1 MRALKKMLLM
11 VWLAHSLDAVADP
24 KGSWD
29 IIPIFNQAPLEI
41 KLGASHDGP
50 DPDLV
55 AAILWND
62 GINNRLNAVHIPPPY
77 DGTGIT
83 STALENTP
91 TLFNLGSVCTEGTNL
106 IVPYIKDFNLEVA
119 RYNGSMW
126 STMTVPG
133 TTTNNFDNAN
143 CGVNQDGIFVAGH
156 DLTDGETEYF
166 RSTNGGGG
174 YTFYGR
180 YSAAGPFDGAIREPL
195 AVTFASR
202 YIYGLNQQ
210 SNGQVRLSRTSTAG
224 ASASFSHFPIEN
236 LPAPAGFTFV
246 KEGVG
251 VANGPGVIFTYNS
264 EGTARSVEVP
274 NNNPGNTTERNL
286 GMINNNGSQFSFQGA
301 AVTTF
306 KNMNG
311 IPASNKILW
320 GDYWYVAPY
329 NNGAPVFNDVT
340 FPLAGVGGPIST
352 CQLSQQG
359 PYTHHTQLIV
369 GGPRVG
375 STGTNLFVRDVNV
388 DALSHDG
395 FEGVDDT
402 DAFATCP

>member
-1 MRALKKMLLM
+1 MRLVQMWLLVVLINVTAEVM
-11 VWLAHSLDAVADP
+11 GDP

-29 IIPIFNQAPLEI
+29 TISIFNQAPLEI

-55 AAILWND
+55 ALVLWND
-62 GINNRLNAVHIPPPY
+62 SVNNRLDAVHIPPPY

-83 STALENTP
+83 TTALENTAI
-91 TLFNLGSVCTEGTNL
+91 LFNLGSLCTDGTNL
-106 IVPYIKDFNLEVA
+106 IAPYIKDFNLEVA
-119 RYNGSMW
+119 RFNGSNW

-143 CGVNQDGIFVAGH
+143 CGANQDGIFLGAH

-166 RSTNGGGG
+166 RSTNGGSN

-180 YSAAGPFDGAIREPL
+180 YTSAGPFDGAIREPL
-195 AVTFASR
+195 VTTDFTR
-202 YIYGLNQQ
+202 YLYGLNQQ
-210 SNGQVRLSRTSTAG
+210 SNGQVRVSRTSTAG

-251 VANGPGVIFTYNS
+251 VANGPGVAFTYNS
-264 EGTARSVEVP
+264 EGTARLVEVP

-286 GMINNNGSQFSFQGA
+286 GMINNNGSQFTFQGGA
-301 AVTTF
+301 ITTF
-306 KNMNG
+306 KNLNG
-311 IPASNKILW
+311 VPASNKILW
-320 GDYWYVAPY
+320 GDYWYVSPY
-329 NNGAPVFNDVT
+329 NNSAQVLSDVS
-340 FPLAGVGGPIST
+340 FPLTGVGGPVAT
-352 CQLSQQG
+352 CQVSEQG
-359 PYTHHTQLIV
+359 AYTHDTQLVV

-375 STGTNLFVRDVNV
+375 STGTDLQIRDVNV
-388 DALSHDG
+388 DSLFTDG
-395 FEGVDDT
+395 FESGDT
-402 DAFATCP
+402 TAWFATCP